1 MLYFYNEEVKSLYS
15 TVEIEDVEKSKKYI
29 ADMKKQKYVVVSEK
43 EYDKISERLAS
54 DLQKM
59 TEDYNNEF
67 WSERKEA
74 IADAKKLGWTD
85 AMIEQTF
92 GRVE

>member
-1 MLYFYNEEVKSLYS
+1 MLYFYNEEIKSLYS

-43 EYDKISERLAS
+43 EYDKISERLAA

-85 AMIEQTF
+85 VMVKHIIGKAE
-92 GRVE
+92 